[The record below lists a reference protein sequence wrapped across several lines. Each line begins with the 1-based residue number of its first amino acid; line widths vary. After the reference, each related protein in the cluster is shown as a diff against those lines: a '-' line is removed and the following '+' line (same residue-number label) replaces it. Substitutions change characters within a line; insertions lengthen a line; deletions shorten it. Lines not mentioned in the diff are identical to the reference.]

1 MRSVLYN
8 NSTIFYRVS
17 GLGNPVIF
25 LHGFL
30 ENHSIWN
37 TIATEIETLGF
48 KVVLIDLPCHG
59 KSRFDGSICS
69 MQFMAKAVQKIMAEE
84 KISNPFIFGH
94 SLGGYVALEIAKL
107 TPIKLTLVHSNF
119 WADSENKKI
128 DRNRVVSIVEK
139 NKSRLLNEAIPNLFA
154 EVNRKKCLPTINQ
167 LISDAEIIPANE
179 IIACTRGMRD
189 RLDNKAI
196 VEKTAI
202 NCIQGDLDTVVKP
215 EIMQQQLKKISHNV
229 NLITIKNCG
238 HMSIWESRNQLISCI
253 KTIVI

>member
-107 TPIKLTLVHSNF
+107 KSSDFFIQICGGHPYFN
-119 WADSENKKI
+119 ENQGKPMLSKRHAPFKI
-128 DRNRVVSIVEK
+128 TAKGRVVWLS
-139 NKSRLLNEAIPNLFA
+139 LY
-154 EVNRKKCLPTINQ
+154 
-167 LISDAEIIPANE
+167 
-179 IIACTRGMRD
+179 
-189 RLDNKAI
+189 
-196 VEKTAI
+196 
-202 NCIQGDLDTVVKP
+202 
-215 EIMQQQLKKISHNV
+215 QQLLPKLNISEE
-229 NLITIKNCG
+229 LI
-238 HMSIWESRNQLISCI
+238 ISYWNYLNI
-253 KTIVI
+253 FSVWMINSDDDGL